1 LALSADVSYLRQPMR
16 VRGVT
21 KLIFDWSACR
31 LVRQADEWGK
41 RYNFWSCADVDIVL
55 PKDYK

>member
-1 LALSADVSYLRQPMR
+1 
-16 VRGVT
+16 VRRERCLMVVA
-21 KLIFDWSACR
+21 SCVCR